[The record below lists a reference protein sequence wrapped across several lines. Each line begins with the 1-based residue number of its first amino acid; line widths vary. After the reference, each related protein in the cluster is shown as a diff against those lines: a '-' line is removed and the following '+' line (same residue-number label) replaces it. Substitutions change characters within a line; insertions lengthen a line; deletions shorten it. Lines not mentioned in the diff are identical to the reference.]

1 MLLSRLRGRVATL
14 CLTTVAAAALVASP
28 AAAAEPPSFYDPP
41 TPLPPG
47 ENGDVIR
54 HEPAEFFLDP
64 LKTVRAPADA
74 QRIMYRSTDTHG
86 EPMAVTGTV
95 LTPHVPW
102 NGPGERPIVGYA
114 PGTQGVGDDCAPSKA
129 LAAGLEY
136 EGPFISGLLARGY
149 AVVVT
154 DYQGL
159 GTPGVHTYVN
169 RVAQGHAVLDAIR
182 AAQQLDEANLP
193 DDGPVGITGYS
204 QGGGAAAS
212 AAELQP
218 TYAPELD
225 LKGVYAGAPPAD
237 LTDTAELLDGS
248 YGVGLVGF
256 ALAGMHAAYPD
267 LNIPDVLNER
277 GKALLED
284 ISDDCIIDIFKYSFT
299 RSSDLTVDGR
309 PLTDYLAEEP
319 YRSRVDEQVIG
330 RIAPEVPVL
339 VAHSR
344 FDDLVPFEQA
354 RRMAES
360 WCEQGATVRLA
371 VYPTPTHVATAIAAY
386 PEAFAFLEHRFADVP
401 APSNCGEF

>member
-41 TPLPPG
+41 TPLPPVRTATSLPRTSG
-47 ENGDVIR
+47 VLPR
-54 HEPAEFFLDP
+54 S

-95 LTPHVPW
+95 LTPRAVGTAPA
-102 NGPGERPIVGYA
+102 NGRSWGTRPA
-114 PGTQGVGDDCAPSKA
+114 PKA
-129 LAAGLEY
+129 WATTALLESAGRRTGARPLHLRAAG
-136 EGPFISGLLARGY
+136 PGY

-159 GTPGVHTYVN
+159 GTPACT
-169 RVAQGHAVLDAIR
+169 
-182 AAQQLDEANLP
+182 P
-193 DDGPVGITGYS
+193 TSTGSPRGTRCSTPSAPPSSWTRPTCPTTDRWASPGTS

-218 TYAPELD
+218 TTRRTRPQ
-225 LKGVYAGAPPAD
+225 GVCAGAPTRR
-237 LTDTAELLDGS
+237 LTTPPSCSTAATAGMS
-248 YGVGLVGF
+248 AS

-277 GKALLED
+277 QSALRT
-284 ISDDCIIDIFKYSFT
+284 SPTTASST
-299 RSSDLTVDGR
+299 SSSTPSRSSDLTVDGR